1 MQPPHPQ
8 HRGSLPTLVPVNT
21 AAVPPAISQQRRP
34 SAPAQ
39 LITGHPAG
47 LVQSP
52 LSASPINKFSGMS
65 LAGSSPATP
74 VSSRPGTSNGHVPI
88 LPRSASSSR
97 PPSRPSSRP
106 ATSPPH
112 PAIPPQSSSSSVAG
126 AFNDLTSEDDPETAT
141 RKKRKLEHASAPVV
155 GPAGAAFASQPGT
168 AGHMSP
174 PQADI
179 PSQPT
184 TAPIANSHIAT
195 HVVAPELT
203 PVGPSLQQSQPDTS
217 TPAQDVARA
226 DEATEEPEEEQ
237 TTIEEDCLEANFE
250 EEADETKKWCRMCRF
265 VSGFRVPQ

>member
-1 MQPPHPQ
+1 M
-8 HRGSLPTLVPVNT
+8 
-21 AAVPPAISQQRRP
+21 
-34 SAPAQ
+34 
-39 LITGHPAG
+39 
-47 LVQSP
+47 
-52 LSASPINKFSGMS
+52 
-65 LAGSSPATP
+65 P

-112 PAIPPQSSSSSVAG
+112 PAIPQQSSSSSLAG
-126 AFNDLTSEDDPETAT
+126 VFNDLTSEDDPETAA

-174 PQADI
+174 PQSDI

-184 TAPIANSHIAT
+184 TAPIANAHNST

-203 PVGPSLQQSQPDTS
+203 PAGPSLQQSQSGTAA
-217 TPAQDVARA
+217 PAQDVARGN
-226 DEATEEPEEEQ
+226 EAAEEPEEEQ

-250 EEADETKKWCRMCRF
+250 EDEADETKKWCRMCRY
-265 VSGFRVPQ
+265 VSGFRVSQ